1 MPEALTWIRQS
12 PGAALGLSLLAL
24 LLFLN
29 FLAYRHAYAITHFA
43 RSPGPVSPLRRAL
56 LLLRGVV
63 HLRPAMAA
71 TPADVGLPS
80 ATHTFPGPA
89 GPLEGWHVPHA
100 QSAGV
105 VLLFHGYRACK
116 AELLPEA
123 RAFHELGYDTFLVD
137 FRGSGGSGGTRT
149 TIGFREASDVARAAD
164 YARRQWPGRPLL
176 LYGQSMG
183 AAATLRAL
191 AVEGVRADAAVLA
204 CPFGRLLRT
213 VQARFRERG
222 VPAFPYVHFVVF
234 WGGWLHRFDGFAHDP
249 QEYARRVTCPTLLL
263 HGEADPQV
271 SQAQMRVIHD
281 NLGGAKRLH
290 VFDGLEH
297 ESFVQ
302 KRPDEWKAVVGRFL
316 QESAG
321 GTIGGSESYRRPYEE
336 RKAG

>member
-12 PGAALGLSLLAL
+12 PGVALGLSLLAL
-24 LLFLN
+24 LLLLN

-43 RSPGPVSPLRRAL
+43 ASPGPVSPLRRAL

-63 HLRPAMAA
+63 HLRPAEAA
-71 TPADVGLPS
+71 TPGDVGLPS
-80 ATHTFPGPA
+80 TTHAFPGA
-89 GPLEGWHVPHA
+89 AAPLEGWHVPHA
-100 QSAGV
+100 RGAGV
-105 VLLFHGYRACK
+105 VLLFHGYRSCK

-137 FRGSGGSGGTRT
+137 FPGSGGSGGTRT
-149 TIGFREASDVARAAD
+149 TIGYREASDVARAAD

-183 AAATLRAL
+183 AAAVLRAL
-191 AVEGVRADAAVLA
+191 AVEGVRADAALLA
-204 CPFGRLLRT
+204 CPFGRLLHT

-222 VPAFPYVHFVVF
+222 VPAFPYVHLVVF

-249 QEYARRVTCPTLLL
+249 EEYARRVTCPTLLL
-263 HGEADPQV
+263 HGAADPQV
-271 SQAQMRVIHD
+271 SCAQMQVIHD
-281 NLGGAKRLH
+281 NLRGAKRLH

-297 ESFVQ
+297 ESFVR

-316 QESAG
+316 QERFG
-321 GTIGGSESYRRPYEE
+321 GTNGEPL
-336 RKAG
+336 AA

>member
-1 MPEALTWIRQS
+1 MSDALTWARQS
-12 PGAALGLSLLAL
+12 PGLALALSLLAL
-24 LLFLN
+24 LLLVN

-63 HLRPAMAA
+63 HLRPAAPT
-71 TPADVGLPS
+71 TPGDEGLS
-80 ATHTFPGPA
+80 FTTHTFPGAA
-89 GPLEGWHVPHA
+89 GPLEGWHVPHPRG
-100 QSAGV
+100 AGV
-105 VLLFHGYRACK
+105 ALLFHGYRACK

-164 YARRQWPGRPLL
+164 HARRQWPGVPLL

-183 AAATLRAL
+183 AAAVLRAL

-204 CPFGRLLRT
+204 SPFGRLLRT

-222 VPAFPYVHFVVF
+222 VPAFPYVHLVVF
-234 WGGWLHRFDGFAHDP
+234 WGGWLHRFDGFRHDP
-249 QEYARRVTCPTLLL
+249 EQYARRVTCPTLLL
-263 HGEADPQV
+263 HGGADPQV
-271 SQAQMRVIHD
+271 SSEQMQVIHD
-281 NLGGAKRLH
+281 NLRGDKRLH
-290 VFDGLEH
+290 VFDGLGH

-302 KRPDEWKAVVGRFL
+302 LRPEEWKAVVGRFL
-316 QESAG
+316 GESVG
-321 GTIGGSESYRRPYEE
+321 GTIEGVEGHRRRYEE